1 MDPVVRHEHWP
12 VVCEHELPSRRASVS
27 MARILVRSALSGF
40 PEDTV
45 ETALLLTSELVTNAV
60 RRSEPCIRLRIEA
73 VAGRVLVAVVDF
85 SEGRPQLR
93 EPLPEAD
100 GGRGL
105 QLVDALSASW
115 GWVPSAA
122 GKRVWFE
129 L

>member
-1 MDPVVRHEHWP
+1 MEPVPWPEHWP
-12 VVCEHELPSRRASVS
+12 VVCEHELPSRHASVS

-40 PEDTV
+40 PEQTV

-60 RRSEPCIRLRIEA
+60 RRSDPCIRLRIEA
-73 VAGRVLVAVVDF
+73 VDGRVLVAVVDF
-85 SEGRPQLR
+85 SKEPPQLR
-93 EPLPEAD
+93 EPPPDAD

-115 GWVPSAA
+115 GWVPDDA
-122 GKRVWFE
+122 GKQVWFE